1 MLLGPSAAG
10 LMLDLDWTRI
20 GLPSKICRTS
30 PRLTSSGS
38 TGPLMDLDLIF
49 IALFSHFCCASIGPQ
64 GFIKATCLMVG

>member
-10 LMLDLDWTRI
+10 LTLDLDWTRI

-38 TGPLMDLDLIF
+38 PGPLMDLDLIF
-49 IALFSHFCCASIGPQ
+49 IALFLHFSCASIGPQ
-64 GFIKATCLMVG
+64 GVIKVTCVKVG